1 MTSVIIA
8 AHNEATVIGRNLDR
22 LLAGS
27 QPGDLDVIVV
37 ANGCVD
43 RTADVARAR
52 GVRVLELPAP
62 GKSAAL
68 NAGDAIATTFPRI
81 YLDADVAATSAT
93 VRALTDALSQPGP
106 DRAAPLAAVPDRH
119 LVLDG
124 RPLAVRCYYAV
135 QSRLPAARSGLY
147 GRGMIA
153 LSERGRARFTHFP
166 DVLADDLFVDSLFA
180 ESERVVVTSVRTQ
193 VETPR
198 STRDLV
204 RRLTRVRRG
213 NAALRARAGT
223 EGMSQVRS
231 SSRTSWLRD
240 VVLRKPWLAP
250 AGVAYAVITVIA
262 DVRARG
268 VDDSWGLDT
277 STRIASD
284 TGERS

>member
-106 DRAAPLAAVPDRH
+106 DRAAPLAAVR
-119 LVLDG
+119 
-124 RPLAVRCYYAV
+124 
-135 QSRLPAARSGLY
+135 AR
-147 GRGMIA
+147 
-153 LSERGRARFTHFP
+153 RGR
-166 DVLADDLFVDSLFA
+166 L
-180 ESERVVVTSVRTQ
+180 
-193 VETPR
+193 
-198 STRDLV
+198 
-204 RRLTRVRRG
+204 
-213 NAALRARAGT
+213 
-223 EGMSQVRS
+223 
-231 SSRTSWLRD
+231 
-240 VVLRKPWLAP
+240 
-250 AGVAYAVITVIA
+250 
-262 DVRARG
+262 
-268 VDDSWGLDT
+268 
-277 STRIASD
+277 
-284 TGERS
+284 